1 MRKLSLAFLVTLINL
16 SITFS
21 QGVNIPSPAWGL
33 SFGNSTR
40 FNGIR
45 FNIVDKDI
53 EKINGINISAWGIK
67 ESSRQTGTVNG
78 ISIGL
83 PAAWGTEYRNG
94 INIGLIGVGAKKDIK
109 GINLGLLGTGAGRNA
124 IGVNFGVLGTGAGE
138 NLVGLNLGGLGVGA
152 GENMS
157 GINLGGLGA
166 GAGGDVRGIT
176 AGLLGA
182 GAGESMIGVNFG
194 GLGLGA
200 GETLGG
206 INVGGL
212 GVGAGENLWG
222 LNVGG
227 LGVGAGKSVTG
238 INLSVLAV
246 GAGEHL
252 KGISIAGLGTGAP
265 KITGLQISLI
275 SGGEYVTGITFAPAY
290 FRIEDEDG
298 SYMKGLSISAFNHIM
313 GDQFGVAIGIF
324 NYAWSV
330 RGIQLGIL
338 NHVKSNPKGLRWLPI
353 FNTSF

>member
-1 MRKLSLAFLVTLINL
+1 MRKLGLAFLITLLNL

-21 QGVNIPSPAWGL
+21 QGVNIPSSGWGL

-53 EKINGINISAWGIK
+53 EKINGINISFWGIK

-94 INIGLIGVGAKKDIK
+94 INIGLVGVGAKKDIK
-109 GINLGLLGTGAGRNA
+109 GINLGLHGTGAGRNA
-124 IGVNFGVLGTGAGE
+124 IGVNFGALGTGAGE

-152 GENMS
+152 GE
-157 GINLGGLGA
+157 
-166 GAGGDVRGIT
+166 
-176 AGLLGA
+176 
-182 GAGESMIGVNFG
+182 
-194 GLGLGA
+194 
-200 GETLGG
+200 TLGG

-212 GVGAGENLWG
+212 G
-222 LNVGG
+222 
-227 LGVGAGKSVTG
+227 
-238 INLSVLAV
+238 V

-265 KITGLQISLI
+265 KMTGLQVSLV
-275 SGGEYVTGITFAPAY
+275 SGGEQVRGTTIAPAY
-290 FRIEDEDG
+290 FRIENENA
-298 SYMKGLSISAFNHIM
+298 SYMKGLSVSAFNHIM

-330 RGIQLGIL
+330 RGFQLGLL
-338 NHVKSNPKGLRWLPI
+338 NHVKNNPKGLRWLPI